1 MHGQIASDLL
11 ALTAILHFSGGLENP
26 FSVYYV
32 LIVAVGS
39 ILMSTRDAYLYAALA
54 TALWVGLLAAEA
66 AGLLAHYNLSG
77 FRLPVRYRE
86 PPHILAESLVLAT
99 SNLGVAY
106 LASSV
111 AARLREGERR
121 LFQANA
127 SCELRA
133 DELHAL
139 NARLQELDRSR
150 AQFIRLVTHELRA
163 PVAAIASYLRLIL
176 DGYVPPER
184 LHEIVGKSEQRAGE
198 QLALIEDLL
207 DLARVREAKAE
218 AFGLVDLAATL
229 RDVLD
234 LMSARIAGQG
244 VEVSVRV
251 GEGRALVQADA
262 AHIKE
267 IWTNLISNAV
277 KYTRAGGR
285 VTVMLEAD
293 GTLVR
298 GRWPIPASASSLRS
312 CRSSSRTF
320 TAPRRP
326 RRFRARGRAWGCRSS
341 RQWWSATAGRWGSS
355 PSLGWGRPFAHP
367 AAVAGGGRPAG
378 LRAGGPCLRCFRPAM
393 AGWPGGAPA
402 APAGRPFAPAGA
414 PSYNRPYRLA
424 ALGLLIAAPRGRV
437 AGPFS
442 WNTTAGSP
450 ELGGLACV
458 RSPQGPGRAPS
469 VLPRVTMT
477 PWHRRPSP
485 PSTPNWLRQWP
496 TRPAGRRRRSN

>member
-1 MHGQIASDLL
+1 MSEAVNDILRVPVDRELGDRLRWLVGLRWVAILFGAGVLLVANWWLGPNTLPTTALWATLGVVALVNLAFQLLTRRLQGATARGEVLTYLMHGQIASDLL

-133 DELHAL
+133 DQLHAL

-298 GRWPIPASASSLRS
+298 GAVADTGIGIKPEELPLIFQDFY
-312 CRSSSRTF
+312 RTE
-320 TAPRRP
+320 A
-326 RRFRARGRAWGCRSS
+326 AKEVS
-341 RQWWSATAGRWGSS
+341 RQGTGLGLSIVKAVVERYGGTVGVESEFGVGSTFRFTLPQS
-355 PSLGWGRPFAHP
+355 REE
-367 AAVAGGGRPAG
+367 
-378 LRAGGPCLRCFRPAM
+378 GGPPA
-393 AGWPGGAPA
+393 
-402 APAGRPFAPAGA
+402 
-414 PSYNRPYRLA
+414 
-424 ALGLLIAAPRGRV
+424 
-437 AGPFS
+437 
-442 WNTTAGSP
+442 
-450 ELGGLACV
+450 
-458 RSPQGPGRAPS
+458 
-469 VLPRVTMT
+469 
-477 PWHRRPSP
+477 
-485 PSTPNWLRQWP
+485 
-496 TRPAGRRRRSN
+496 